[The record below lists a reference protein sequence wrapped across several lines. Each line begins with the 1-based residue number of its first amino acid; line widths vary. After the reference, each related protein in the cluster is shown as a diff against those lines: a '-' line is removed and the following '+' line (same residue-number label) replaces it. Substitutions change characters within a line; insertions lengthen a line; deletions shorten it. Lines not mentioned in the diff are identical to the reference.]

1 MKKTKKLVM
10 WLLMLALVFSLT
22 ACGEEK
28 DADEDKDDDKRTESV
43 QEEDD
48 KDEVKEDSKE
58 ESKEDEKITEDTE
71 TIGKADPVAT
81 AEPEATEAPKATE
94 EPEATEEPAKEVIA
108 GAMTAKE
115 MLMQE
120 KDAVDTSAKMI
131 MDVEVALSMQGMT
144 MDLLLTMDG
153 VTMNTEDPY
162 MVYADMD
169 MKLNMMGE
177 EQAIKTTTYTVEE
190 DGEIYT
196 YTGTSETGWS
206 KTATGMK
213 LEDVL
218 STEQYNFGA
227 FESIPDE
234 QFELEAA
241 TQVVNDKEVY
251 KINVLFTGQNF
262 VDLIADMGGNIEELD
277 TAMEEIESMGI
288 DMSVISAE
296 CAYYVDVENY
306 RIVKVDMTLLGL
318 DKLFDDIMALAMAE
332 GGEDM
337 AEMDMKLE
345 VRKCAIS
352 YDFLSY
358 GDVEIPAMPDA
369 ALNAELVEY

>member
-1 MKKTKKLVM
+1 MKKTKKLGL
-10 WLLMLALVFSLT
+10 WLLMLVLVFSLT

-58 ESKEDEKITEDTE
+58 ESKEEEKLGEDTE
-71 TIGKADPVAT
+71 AIEKAEPVAT
-81 AEPEATEAPKATE
+81 AEPEATP
-94 EPEATEEPAKEVIA
+94 EPEATEEPAKEVVA

-120 KDAVDTSAKMI
+120 KDAVDTSSKYT
-131 MDVEVALSMQGMT
+131 MDVEAGLSMQGMT
-144 MDLLLTMDG
+144 MDLSLTMDG
-153 VTMNTEDPY
+153 VSMYTKEPY
-162 MVYADMD
+162 VVYADMD

-177 EQAIKTTTYTVEE
+177 EQTIKTTTYTVEE

-196 YTGTSETGWS
+196 YTGASDSGWY

-218 STEQYNFGA
+218 ATEQYNWGA

-234 QFELEAA
+234 QFELEDA
-241 TQVVNDKEVY
+241 TQLVNGKEAY

-262 VDLIADMGGNIEELD
+262 VDLIADMGNNIQELD
-277 TAMEEIESMGI
+277 SIMGEIENMGI

-296 CAYYVDVENY
+296 CAYYIDVENY
-306 RIVKVDMTLLGL
+306 QCIRVDMTLLGL
-318 DKLFDDIMALAMAE
+318 EKLFDDIMAIAMAE

-337 AEMDMKLE
+337 AGMDMKLE
-345 VRKCAIS
+345 VRKCTIS

-358 GDVEIPAMPDA
+358 GDVEIPAMPEA
-369 ALNAELVEY
+369 ALNAELVEN

>member
-28 DADEDKDDDKRTESV
+28 DADEDKDDEKRTESV

-48 KDEVKEDSKE
+48 KDEVKEESKE

-71 TIGKADPVAT
+71 TIAKAEPVAT
-81 AEPEATEAPKATE
+81 AEPEATP
-94 EPEATEEPAKEVIA
+94 EPEATEEPAKEVVA

-115 MLMQE
+115 MLMVN
-120 KDAVDTSAKMI
+120 KDAVDTSSKYV
-131 MDVEVALSMQGMT
+131 MDVEAALSMQGMT
-144 MDLLLTMDG
+144 MDLSLTMDG
-153 VTMNTEDPY
+153 VSMYTKDPY
-162 MVYADMD
+162 VVYADME

-177 EQAIKTTTYTVEE
+177 EQALKTTTYTVEE

-196 YTGTSETGWS
+196 YAGTSETGWT

-218 STEQYNFGA
+218 STGQSTWGA
-227 FESIPDE
+227 FDSIPDE
-234 QFELEAA
+234 QFELEDA
-241 TQVVNDKEVY
+241 TQLVNGKEAY
-251 KINVLFTGQNF
+251 KINVLFTGENF
-262 VDLIADMGGNIEELD
+262 VDLIADMGNNIEELD
-277 TAMEEIESMGI
+277 TIMEEIDNMGI
-288 DMSVISAE
+288 DFSVISAE
-296 CAYYVDVENY
+296 CAYYVDVETY
-306 RIVKVDMTLLGL
+306 ECIRVDMNVLGL
-318 DKLFDDIMALAMAE
+318 EKLFDDVMEIAMAE

-337 AEMDMKLE
+337 AGMDMKLE
-345 VRKCAIS
+345 IRKCAIT